1 MDKLMANQCYK
12 EVLGCI
18 KVLRAKVESKDKEKR
33 RIYLRLLKLELA
45 LYLQYHCITPTINS
59 A

>member
-1 MDKLMANQCYK
+1 MANQCYN
-12 EVLGCI
+12 EVLVCI

-45 LYLQYHCITPTINS
+45 LYLQYHCITPTSNS